1 MNNYCGGFYQV
12 GNQNFANKIMALIE
26 STRTKLP
33 ITWNFHDDVWDK
45 VSIRLAEKLDMRTL
59 FCERAKQLREK
70 YDYLALYYS
79 GGSDSWTVLD
89 SFIRAGVMVDELIVN
104 WPVKATRGVG
114 AIFSYKP
121 NFTDLHPSN
130 TLSEWDN
137 FLEEDLKDI
146 KNRFPKV
153 IITISDWSE
162 SAANRLTEDSLMK
175 TNSNFLISAQQII
188 SGNFRSDSEIKAS
201 DFGLKTAYIYG
212 TDRPSLY
219 RNKRICYM
227 YFDDRHTRVNVSLES
242 FGSTVE
248 YFYWTPD
255 MPMLQISQARTVF
268 NAFANKLLPISIF
281 INNASNREAIIKFQN
296 AVRRVTRPDYDFS
309 RFQAGFTSASLFNDR
324 LAWCNNIPEY
334 RNAFQY
340 WRDTV
345 YSHLNLIDKKYL
357 IFTKDGLIDG
367 IKPLKSKLYPIG
379 IFRTDID

>member
-1 MNNYCGGFYQV
+1 
-12 GNQNFANKIMALIE
+12 
-26 STRTKLP
+26 
-33 ITWNFHDDVWDK
+33 
-45 VSIRLAEKLDMRTL
+45 
-59 FCERAKQLREK
+59 
-70 YDYLALYYS
+70 
-79 GGSDSWTVLD
+79 
-89 SFIRAGVMVDELIVN
+89 
-104 WPVKATRGVG
+104 
-114 AIFSYKP
+114 
-121 NFTDLHPSN
+121 
-130 TLSEWDN
+130 
-137 FLEEDLKDI
+137 
-146 KNRFPKV
+146 
-153 IITISDWSE
+153 
-162 SAANRLTEDSLMK
+162 
-175 TNSNFLISAQQII
+175 
-188 SGNFRSDSEIKAS
+188 
-201 DFGLKTAYIYG
+201 
-212 TDRPSLY
+212 
-219 RNKRICYM
+219 M

-281 INNASNREAIIKFQN
+281 INNAPNREAITKFQN